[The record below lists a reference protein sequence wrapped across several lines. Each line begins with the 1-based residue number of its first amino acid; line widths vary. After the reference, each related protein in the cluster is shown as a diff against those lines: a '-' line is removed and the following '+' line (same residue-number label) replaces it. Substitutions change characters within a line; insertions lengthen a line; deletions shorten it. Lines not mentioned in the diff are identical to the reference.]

1 MQIIK
6 LGGSV
11 ITRKGGFEK
20 ANLPAL
26 RALCKE
32 IASAKKKMHEPFII
46 VHGAGSFGHPHV
58 LKYKIQNGVR
68 TPSQALGFAKTHES
82 VAKLSS
88 LVAAELTRAG
98 IPCASIPPLAI
109 VRAKNKK
116 ITEFCTDA
124 IDSLLSLGITPV
136 LYGDVV
142 IDEKIGGCV
151 VSGDTILSHLAKKSS
166 KLILFTNVDGI
177 YAGKVLV
184 KQINKRN
191 AASILAH
198 VGNSKHKDVTGG
210 MRGKLLELLK
220 TNKPAFIANGNK
232 RASVRNVL
240 AGKKCVC
247 TRIN

>member
-11 ITRKGGFEK
+11 ITRKGGFEE

-26 RALCKE
+26 RMLCKE
-32 IASAKKKMHEPFII
+32 IAHAHKNGGKFII

-58 LKYKIQNGVR
+58 LKYKIKDGVR

-88 LVAAELTRAG
+88 LVVAELTRAG
-98 IPCASIPPLAI
+98 VPAVSIAPLAI
-109 VRAKNKK
+109 VRTRNKK
-116 ITEFCTDA
+116 IIEFCTDA

-142 IDEKIGGCV
+142 IDEKTGGCV
-151 VSGDTILSHLAKKSS
+151 VSGDTILSALAKRAR
-166 KLILFTNVDGI
+166 KLLLFTNVDGI

-191 AASILAH
+191 ASSILKH
-198 VGNSKHKDVTGG
+198 VGNSKHADVTGG

-220 TNKPAFIANGNK
+220 TGKPAFIANGSK
-232 RASVRNVL
+232 PSTVRTLL
-240 AGKKCVC
+240 AGKKCIC

>member
-1 MQIIK
+1 MQIVK

-11 ITRKGGFEK
+11 ITRKSGFEK

-26 RALCKE
+26 RSLCKQ
-32 IASAKKKMHEPFII
+32 IAHAHKKGAKFII

-68 TPSQALGFAKTHES
+68 THSQALGFAKTHES
-82 VAKLSS
+82 VAKLSE
-88 LVAAELTRAG
+88 LVVAELTKAG
-98 IPCASIPPLAI
+98 VPCASVPPLAI
-109 VRAKNKK
+109 VRTRNNK
-116 ITEFCTDA
+116 IIEFCTDA
-124 IDSLLSLGITPV
+124 IDSLLKLGITPV

-151 VSGDTILSHLAKKSS
+151 VSGDTILSALAKRAQR
-166 KLILFTNVDGI
+166 LILFTNVDGI

-184 KQINKRN
+184 REINKRN
-191 AASILAH
+191 SSSILKH

-232 RASVRNVL
+232 PSRVRNIL
-240 AGKKCVC
+240 LGKKDVC